1 MIRRLALCVVLVI
14 LSTLPP
20 SHAQVS
26 LSASSKPS
34 GKPQPASKAGTL
46 QDGNYR
52 NSYFGF
58 SCKLPYGWVDR
69 TSEMSAD
76 AESGKSMV
84 LLSAFER
91 PPQATGE
98 SVNSAV
104 VIAAESVDS
113 YPGLKSAADYFGPL
127 TELTTAK
134 GFKVVNEPYD
144 FAVATRSLVRGDF
157 RREAS
162 PSMYQSSLVL
172 LQKGYWVS
180 FTFVGGSE
188 DEVNDL
194 IDNLHFLG
202 TK

>member
-52 NSYFGF
+52 NPFFGF
-58 SCKLPYGWVDR
+58 SYKLPYGWVDR
-69 TSEMSAD
+69 TSEMSAG

-104 VIAAESVDS
+104 VIAAESVAS
-113 YPGLKSAADYFGPL
+113 YPGLKSAEEYFGPL
-127 TELTTAK
+127 TELTAAK
-134 GFKVVNEPYD
+134 GFKVTNEPYD
-144 FAVATRSLVRGDF
+144 FTVATSSLVRGDF
-157 RREAS
+157 SRDGS
-162 PSMYQSSLVL
+162 SMMYQSSLVL
-172 LQKGYWVS
+172 LKKGYILS
-180 FTFVGGSE
+180 FTFLGGSE
-188 DEVNDL
+188 GEVNGL
-194 IDNLHFLG
+194 IENLSFLG